1 MFQRFAYRLLLII
14 LCPILPLFWWIDA
27 ALAYNKR
34 EPLSGLYPLAWE
46 AFKKGG
52 RV

>member
-1 MFQRFAYRLLLII
+1 MFERFAFRLLLIV
-14 LCPILPLFWWIDA
+14 LCPILPLFWLVDA
-27 ALAYNKR
+27 AILFNKR